1 MTMKEFDGIAKGV
14 IAAAIIGLFS
24 WVMTINADVK
34 VNTTDIKHNKEA
46 TKEQVIVMRELTKAI
61 QDLRIEFAKSNPRPQ
76 SGG

>member
-1 MTMKEFDGIAKGV
+1 MKEFDGIVKGV

-34 VNTTDIKHNKEA
+34 VNTTDIKHNK
-46 TKEQVIVMRELTKAI
+46 QVIVMRELTKAI
-61 QDLRIEFAKSNPRPQ
+61 QDLRIEFAKSNPNPQ